1 MTLEVSELD
10 IREWVAGEVRRHYWQ
25 ENDNCAR
32 TVLAIL
38 AELGGRTIH
47 PQVAAAATGLH
58 GAGGFGAQCGLVEG
72 GLMYIGI
79 AGAERGLSD
88 EEIGD
93 LCREFAAGFT
103 ATLGSLVCRELRPEG
118 FGPEVPLHACEP
130 RSVDAAMFAVGFM
143 REKGLISGS
152 SER

>member
-1 MTLEVSELD
+1 MD

-25 ENDNCAR
+25 EDINCAR

-38 AELGGRTIH
+38 AELGGQVIH
-47 PQVAAAATGLH
+47 PQVVAAATGLH

-72 GLMYIGI
+72 GLIYIGI

-93 LCREFAAGFT
+93 LCREYAEGFT
-103 ATLGSLVCRELRPEG
+103 AALGSLLCRELRPEG
-118 FGPEVPLHACEP
+118 FGPDNPPHLCEK
-130 RSVDAAMFAVGFM
+130 RTVDAAMFAAGFM
-143 REKGLISGS
+143 REKGLIRG
-152 SER
+152 